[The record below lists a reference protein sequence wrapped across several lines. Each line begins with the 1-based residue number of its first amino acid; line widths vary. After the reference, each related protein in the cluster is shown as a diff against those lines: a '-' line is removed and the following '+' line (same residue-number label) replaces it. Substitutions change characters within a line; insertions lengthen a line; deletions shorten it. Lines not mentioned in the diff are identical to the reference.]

1 MKAPFNFRLQAH
13 RINNIVCAML
23 LAIWPAF
30 SYAQTAE
37 IQAYTED
44 WPPYNY
50 QRDGVVTGIVTD
62 ILREACQLEKIQCPI
77 QMVPW
82 TRAYKTVQDNPNTLI
97 FGIAKTPTREPQ
109 LLWVGPVLPRTTW
122 IYVRPEHADKI
133 HQITDL
139 NQFKIGA
146 IRGEASVDELMRAG
160 VSKNAIVLFN
170 SNSDVMR
177 TYKLGKVDALVNT
190 EIAMAVNQQNFQIP
204 DDKIKRV
211 IKSHDGG
218 AIYFGLNL
226 QTDPSLVER
235 LQNAVERMKRD
246 GRIQSIVQ
254 HYTKK

>member
-1 MKAPFNFRLQAH
+1 MG
-13 RINNIVCAML
+13 
-23 LAIWPAF
+23 W
-30 SYAQTAE
+30 
-37 IQAYTED
+37 
-44 WPPYNY
+44 
-50 QRDGVVTGIVTD
+50 
-62 ILREACQLEKIQCPI
+62 
-77 QMVPW
+77 
-82 TRAYKTVQDNPNTLI
+82 
-97 FGIAKTPTREPQ
+97 
-109 LLWVGPVLPRTTW
+109 PVLPRTTR

-160 VSKNAIVLFN
+160 VKERHRPFN

-226 QTDPSLVER
+226 QTDP
-235 LQNAVERMKRD
+235 
-246 GRIQSIVQ
+246 
-254 HYTKK
+254 